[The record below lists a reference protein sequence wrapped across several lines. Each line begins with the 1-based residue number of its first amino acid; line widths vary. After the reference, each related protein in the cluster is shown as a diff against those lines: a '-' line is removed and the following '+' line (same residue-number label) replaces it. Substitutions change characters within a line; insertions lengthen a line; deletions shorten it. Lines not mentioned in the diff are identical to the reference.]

1 MNEYLL
7 FIFTTFVI
15 LREFMCV
22 NACVLTAPVCSV
34 NPAHVC
40 LFLHAAL
47 SLTHIPKLFNIR
59 EQIFALLIPFLHV
72 AFHDQS
78 ICGMREC
85 VEKGQNYNYSTVNFT
100 D

>member
-7 FIFTTFVI
+7 FIFTAFVI

-34 NPAHVC
+34 NPTHVC

-47 SLTHIPKLFNIR
+47 SLTHIPKLFNIKR
-59 EQIFALLIPFLHV
+59 ANICFAHSLSACCIP
-72 AFHDQS
+72 
-78 ICGMREC
+78 
-85 VEKGQNYNYSTVNFT
+85 
-100 D
+100 